1 MSDIAIVA
9 EQLGKRYRIYAQA
22 IDRLKQFIWGHR
34 RQYFREFNALTNASF
49 SLKKGE
55 VLGVI
60 GQNGAGKSTLLQLIA
75 GTLTPSQGTL
85 QVNGRVAAL
94 LELGAGFNP
103 EFTGAQNIKMY
114 GMLMGLSEQEVE
126 ERFDDIVAFSGIEAF
141 IDQPVK
147 TYSSG
152 MFVRLAFSIATSVDP
167 DILIID
173 EALSVGDGAFARKSF
188 DRIMALREKGVTIIF
203 CSHALYQVQVLS
215 NRVVW
220 LEAGK
225 VRALGEPRAIVSEYQ
240 SFLDSL
246 SYRAIVSDIASKR
259 PTDAHLGVA
268 RLSAVSVNVD
278 GTQSELLMCVS
289 ERSNLTIDIQFLSD
303 PNTPCPTVAIVFTD
317 NEGRNISSCVTYY
330 DGINIER
337 NAAGAGKVN
346 IVFEGLPLLHGRYWI
361 NVLLMCE
368 QAILTIDGVYRL
380 VQLEIEQVGHEVGI
394 VMLPRRW
401 QAISADTIT
410 VANPL
415 PTSVQDVLTA
425 DS

>member
-1 MSDIAIVA
+1 
-9 EQLGKRYRIYAQA
+9 
-22 IDRLKQFIWGHR
+22 
-34 RQYFREFNALTNASF
+34 
-49 SLKKGE
+49 
-55 VLGVI
+55 
-60 GQNGAGKSTLLQLIA
+60 
-75 GTLTPSQGTL
+75 
-85 QVNGRVAAL
+85 
-94 LELGAGFNP
+94 
-103 EFTGAQNIKMY
+103 
-114 GMLMGLSEQEVE
+114 
-126 ERFDDIVAFSGIEAF
+126 
-141 IDQPVK
+141 
-147 TYSSG
+147 
-152 MFVRLAFSIATSVDP
+152 
-167 DILIID
+167 
-173 EALSVGDGAFARKSF
+173 
-188 DRIMALREKGVTIIF
+188 
-203 CSHALYQVQVLS
+203 
-215 NRVVW
+215 
-220 LEAGK
+220 
-225 VRALGEPRAIVSEYQ
+225 
-240 SFLDSL
+240 
-246 SYRAIVSDIASKR
+246 
-259 PTDAHLGVA
+259 
-268 RLSAVSVNVD
+268 
-278 GTQSELLMCVS
+278 MCVS

-410 VANPL
+410 VVNPL